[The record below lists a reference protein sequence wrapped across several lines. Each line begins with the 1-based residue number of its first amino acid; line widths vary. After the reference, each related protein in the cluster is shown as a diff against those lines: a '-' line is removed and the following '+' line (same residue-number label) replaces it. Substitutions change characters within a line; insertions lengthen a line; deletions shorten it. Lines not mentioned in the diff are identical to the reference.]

1 MRLQISKSANAAS
14 FYVVKSAYV
23 NKKRRSVI
31 VEKLG
36 TDKYICKT
44 YGVDDAEAWARAHVE
59 ELNRNAAKE
68 ESKIDISFSPVISI
82 PKNEKRSFNAGYLFL
97 QKIFYDLGLHSICTM
112 IRRRHKFDYD
122 LTSILSRLLYARIIF
137 PSSKRSTCELSK
149 RFIEAPSFELH
160 QIYRALSVLADE
172 SDYIQSALYKNS
184 IRYVQRKTGIIYY
197 DCTNYYFEIEEES
210 GNRKYGHS
218 KEHRPN
224 PIIQMGLFMDRE
236 GIPLAFCIN
245 PGNTNEQTT
254 LRPLEQKLLSEFSM
268 SQFVVCT
275 DAGLSSIDNRL
286 FNNKDGR
293 AFITVQSLKTLK
305 SFQKEWALEKS
316 GWRIMGEGNA
326 VYDLTKI
333 NEEEHNET
341 TFYKERW
348 FKENGIE
355 QRMIVTYQIKYRDYL
370 KNVRK
375 GQIERAKSK
384 VDHPSSLKRKN
395 QQDPARFIGR
405 ESMTFDGEAADR
417 DIYYINEEMIAQ
429 EELYDGFYAVC
440 TNLDEDASAKE
451 IVSINKRR
459 WRIEECFRIMKH
471 ELQARPAFLS
481 RDDRIKAHFM
491 TCFISLI
498 LYRFLEKKL
507 NGKYTPS
514 EIISCLRDMN
524 MTKLEGYG
532 YIPSYERTDLTDEL
546 HSIFGWDTSKEIVSM
561 SGMRNICKRSKNR

>member
-1 MRLQISKSANAAS
+1 
-14 FYVVKSAYV
+14 
-23 NKKRRSVI
+23 
-31 VEKLG
+31 
-36 TDKYICKT
+36 
-44 YGVDDAEAWARAHVE
+44 
-59 ELNRNAAKE
+59 
-68 ESKIDISFSPVISI
+68 
-82 PKNEKRSFNAGYLFL
+82 
-97 QKIFYDLGLHSICTM
+97 
-112 IRRRHKFDYD
+112 
-122 LTSILSRLLYARIIF
+122 
-137 PSSKRSTCELSK
+137 
-149 RFIEAPSFELH
+149 
-160 QIYRALSVLADE
+160 
-172 SDYIQSALYKNS
+172 
-184 IRYVQRKTGIIYY
+184 
-197 DCTNYYFEIEEES
+197 
-210 GNRKYGHS
+210 
-218 KEHRPN
+218 
-224 PIIQMGLFMDRE
+224 
-236 GIPLAFCIN
+236 
-245 PGNTNEQTT
+245 
-254 LRPLEQKLLSEFSM
+254 M

-305 SFQKEWALEKS
+305 SFQREWALEKS
-316 GWRIMGEGNA
+316 GWRIMGEGSA

-333 NEEEHNET
+333 NEEEYNET

-417 DIYYINEEMIAQ
+417 DIYYINEEMITQ